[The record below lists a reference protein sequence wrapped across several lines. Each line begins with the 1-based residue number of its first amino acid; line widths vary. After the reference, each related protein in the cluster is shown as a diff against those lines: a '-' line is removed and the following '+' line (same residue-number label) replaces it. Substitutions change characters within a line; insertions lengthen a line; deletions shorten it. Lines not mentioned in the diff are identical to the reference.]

1 MMNASQQCINLIKK
15 FEGFFDKAYVCPAG
29 KNTIGFGSTMW
40 MDGQPIKMGEVITME
55 GAEKLLKWEMDKK
68 SVVLQNLNLNQ
79 NQFDSCLSFIYNC
92 GIGAF
97 NRSAL
102 KKKIVLNPNDP
113 TIRDEFMRWVNKGS
127 SFEKGLTRRR
137 KAEADLYFK
146 QQ

>member
-1 MMNASQQCINLIKK
+1 MIASQQCIDLIKK

-29 KNTIGFGSTMW
+29 KNSIGFGSTMW
-40 MDGQPIKMGEVITME
+40 MNGKPIKIGEVITMD
-55 GAEKLLKWEMDKK
+55 GAEKLMQWELNNK
-68 SVVLQNLNLNQ
+68 SYALQNLNLNQ

-97 NRSAL
+97 NRSTL
-102 KKKIVLNPNDP
+102 KKKIRINPNDP

-127 SFEKGLTRRR
+127 SFEKGLTKRR

>member
-1 MMNASQQCINLIKK
+1 MIASQQCIDLIKK

-29 KNTIGFGSTMW
+29 KNSIGFGSTMW
-40 MDGQPIKMGEVITME
+40 MDGKPIKIGEVITMD
-55 GAEKLLKWEMDKK
+55 GAEKLMQWELNNK
-68 SVVLQNLNLNQ
+68 SYALQNLNLNQ

-92 GIGAF
+92 GIGSF
-97 NRSAL
+97 NRSTL
-102 KKKIVLNPNDP
+102 KKKIRMNPNDP

-146 QQ
+146 PQ

>member
-1 MMNASQQCINLIKK
+1 MIASQQCIDLIKK
-15 FEGFFDKAYVCPAG
+15 FEGYFDKAYVCPAG

-40 MDGQPIKMGEVITME
+40 MDGKPIKLGEVITME
-55 GAEKLLKWEMDKK
+55 GAEKLLKWEMEKK
-68 SVVLQNLNLNQ
+68 SIALQNLNLNQ

-97 NRSAL
+97 NRSTL
-102 KKKIVLNPNDP
+102 KKKIRINPNDP

-127 SFEKGLTRRR
+127 SFEKGLTKRR

>member
-1 MMNASQQCINLIKK
+1 MIPSQNCIDLIKK
-15 FEGFFDKAYVCPAG
+15 FEGYHPNAYVCPAG

-40 MDGQPIKMGEVITME
+40 MDGKPIKIGEVVTME
-55 GAEKLLKWEMDKK
+55 GAEKLLQWEMEKK
-68 SVVLQNLNLNQ
+68 SIALQNLNLNQ

-97 NRSAL
+97 NRSTL
-102 KKKIVLNPNDP
+102 KKKIRMNPNDT

-127 SFEKGLTRRR
+127 SFERGLTRRR

-146 QQ
+146 PQ